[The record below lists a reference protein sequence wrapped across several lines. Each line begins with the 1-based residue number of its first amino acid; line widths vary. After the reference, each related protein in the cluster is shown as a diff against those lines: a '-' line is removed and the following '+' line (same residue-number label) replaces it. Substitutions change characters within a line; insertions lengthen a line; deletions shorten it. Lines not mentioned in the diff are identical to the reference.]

1 MWKWSPTQREPARE
15 SVTQHSSWW
24 TCELSR
30 ELPLSAFCLVPP
42 KYSAGGSAT
51 LRESI
56 LKEILHKGSV
66 ALSGIKENQP
76 ENRGREILSEANS
89 ISGKV
94 PLTPPVTIWL
104 LSSCFSCAR
113 LNSRLTSPSLLS
125 CVSAGCGSSQAST
138 SCLWNLATWSRG
150 RSNRKWCQEAAPWRC
165 CAKGRPTP
173 QQKGRSEGQTRFQ
186 ALFLEFFLFFMN
198 LEYIKIWKHQLWSQ
212 QILTLQNWVEVA
224 VRAANIILGWPAL
237 VENNWSKKGY
247 KCAQFPFIPVV
258 WDTRGFC
265 RQASNILE
273 WYCLLHF
280 LLLRYIRAVHSPT
293 WEPAPTAQVLVPC
306 QQQHAGER
314 SEVGTRKMNCFIS
327 LLRWTIVQRKDT
339 SWGQKVSAV

>member
-1 MWKWSPTQREPARE
+1 MWKWSPTQREPACE
-15 SVTQHSSWW
+15 SVTQHSSCW

-186 ALFLEFFLFFMN
+186 ALFLDFFFIFHEPWVHKN
-198 LEYIKIWKHQLWSQ
+198 LEASALVPADPHSPELGLQLGQQTLYWVDQLWLKTTEAKRV
-212 QILTLQNWVEVA
+212 INAPNFHLFLLFE
-224 VRAANIILGWPAL
+224 
-237 VENNWSKKGY
+237 
-247 KCAQFPFIPVV
+247 
-258 WDTRGFC
+258 TRGAF
-265 RQASNILE
+265 
-273 WYCLLHF
+273 
-280 LLLRYIRAVHSPT
+280 VGK
-293 WEPAPTAQVLVPC
+293 PA
-306 QQQHAGER
+306 
-314 SEVGTRKMNCFIS
+314 IS
-327 LLRWTIVQRKDT
+327 WSDIAYSTSCSSDT
-339 SWGQKVSAV
+339 